1 MQEKEGRRKERTF
14 ECKLE
19 STEQGARKGV
29 GGWLANG
36 VGERGQQTSQGRLGA
51 EGVAG
56 NYGANPATL
65 RRREALL
72 VL

>member
-1 MQEKEGRRKERTF
+1 MTREEEERERERKERTHF

-19 STEQGARKGV
+19 RA
-29 GGWLANG
+29 
-36 VGERGQQTSQGRLGA
+36 GERGQQTSQGRAG
-51 EGVAG
+51 AG

-65 RRREALL
+65 RRHEPLL